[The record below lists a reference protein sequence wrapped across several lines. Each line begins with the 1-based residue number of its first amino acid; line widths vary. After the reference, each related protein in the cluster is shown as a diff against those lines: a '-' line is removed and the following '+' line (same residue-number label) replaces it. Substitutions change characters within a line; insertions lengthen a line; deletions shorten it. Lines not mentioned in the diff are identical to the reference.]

1 MLRKKVKKD
10 MMKIYIKKRTK
21 YTEENNDK
29 EKGVRNQKKY
39 IFDEN

>member
-10 MMKIYIKKRTK
+10 MLKLYIKKRTK
-21 YTEENNDK
+21 YREENNDQ
-29 EKGVRNQKKY
+29 EKRVRNQKKY